1 MREMIERILA
11 AYGSEMTITCADGE
25 KAVRAFLQP
34 VTEKSRET
42 MRRSIQT
49 LGEIPAGRYVYI
61 GPAEPALREDA
72 AVIFRGGR
80 YSACRAETLI
90 LAGEAL
96 YVWGLLRKEGGDDPW
111 TN

>member
-34 VTEKSRET
+34 VTEKSREA
-42 MRRSIQT
+42 MRRSIQM
-49 LGEIPAGRYVYI
+49 LGELPAGRYVYI
-61 GPAEPALREDA
+61 GPAEPKLKENA
-72 AVIFRGGR
+72 AIVFRGER
-80 YSACRAETLI
+80 YSVCRAETLVV
-90 LAGEAL
+90 AGEAL

>member
-11 AYGSEMTITCADGE
+11 AYGSGMTIVCADGE

-34 VTEKSRET
+34 VTEKSRED
-42 MRRSIQT
+42 MRRTIRM

-72 AVIFRGGR
+72 EILFWGER
-80 YSACRAETLI
+80 YRACRAETLVI
-90 LAGEAL
+90 AGEAL
-96 YVWGLLRKEGGDDPW
+96 YVWALLQKEGGDDPW
-111 TN
+111 TS